1 MEKKLSN
8 NLGLKMLSVFL
19 AFFVW
24 LAVVNISNPE
34 KPGSQEV
41 TLEILNDDVLEAS
54 GKTYEL
60 MGDRSTVTISY
71 KVWTVP
77 I

>member
-8 NLGLKMLSVFL
+8 NLGLKILSVFL

-54 GKTYEL
+54 GKTCLLYTS
-60 MGDRSTVTISY
+60 RCV
-71 KVWTVP
+71 
-77 I
+77 